1 MITTTYNYS
10 SGSGF
15 VYDAAKIGFVSNM
28 AQLILVDEPG
38 QTFVPTI
45 SASTYDSALLT
56 NVGGTLEQVDQRPP
70 TATFYSAWSSQINA
84 NWSSGSSVVTPFNG
98 AVVVGNVLNLTGNT
112 NRYVSFPATGNTN
125 SHQTGTIEFQF
136 TPNYSGGA
144 ATIQFM
150 FSICNTGG
158 GSANSII
165 TCFHHPNA
173 GSPALFFRM
182 NDASGNNVVNIAGGW
197 VPTAGTTY
205 NFRFIYD
212 GTAGSTSMY
221 IDGTLFS
228 IASTATYTRGDVQLA
243 LIGVD
248 NNITGNSNFSISN
261 FAFYTTVVTPTS
273 PVLSPTIYPAA
284 TAVLPEFT
292 YGGLGDVQAY
302 TSFVATDSGVPS
314 YTLNGLYWNGTGWV
328 SSNGTYVQANDS
340 ATVNTH
346 ITSLPVVDT
355 LQIDALFQAQNTPQ
369 SSLSAVTVGYT
380 GQIYPITNPSISPN
394 TSLSMDALSEFIA
407 VLSASG
413 SDGILFNLKIGAIR
427 YWWSGSAWVVSNGT
441 YAQSN
446 TAADI
451 QTNAGSLP
459 IDTGAFVTPYA
470 LLHSADGTTT
480 PMLTSLTLTY
490 DYFGPEPSPPDV
502 CKVFGYILDENE
514 VPIVGATVSVTN
526 ETTFINGGV
535 VIAQGVRTVKTNS
548 FGYFSMNLVETA
560 TMPVPALLT
569 FSVAYTSLAPG
580 GVGPGFTPTTFTFG
594 GAVIPDVPEA
604 NIASFTFQ

>member
-45 SASTYDSALLT
+45 SASTYDAAILEY
-56 NVGGTLEQVDQRPP
+56 VGGVLRQKDQRPAN
-70 TATFYSAWSSQINA
+70 ATFYASWTSIVNGNWGNGSTTVTA
-84 NWSSGSSVVTPFNG
+84 NNG
-98 AVVVGNVLNLTGNT
+98 ASIVSSLLDLTGST
-112 NRYVSFPATGNTN
+112 NKSVTFSAVNN
-125 SHQTGTIEFQF
+125 AASASTGTIAFQF
-136 TPNYSGGA
+136 TPQYSG
-144 ATIQFM
+144 TPSSPQVFC
-150 FSICNTGG
+150 SIYDAPGVPNSSLSILHDVDGG
-158 GSANSII
+158 FYLQIYNS
-165 TCFHHPNA
+165 
-173 GSPALFFRM
+173 
-182 NDASGNNVVNIAGGW
+182 DASVAINASAGFS
-197 VPTAGTTY
+197 PTSGTTY
-205 NFRFIYD
+205 SVIAKYNSGGSSSI
-212 GTAGSTSMY
+212 TVNGST
-221 IDGTLFS
+221 IVTTNTGFTR
-228 IASTATYTRGDVQLA
+228 ASSSTFASVGLMFN
-243 LIGVD
+243 GV
-248 NNITGNSNFSISN
+248 GNANFTISNFSIYS
-261 FAFYTTVVTPTS
+261 TVVTPS
-273 PVLSPTIYPAA
+273 SFVLTPTIYAAA
-284 TAVLPEFT
+284 TAILPPFT
-292 YGGLGDVQAY
+292 YAGLGDVQAF
-302 TSFVATDSGVPS
+302 TACSITDSGMLH
-314 YTLNGLYWNGTGWV
+314 YTLSGKYWNGSAWV
-328 SSNGTYVQANDS
+328 ASNGSYAQANDAATLNTNIS
-340 ATVNTH
+340 AFSPSD
-346 ITSLPVVDT
+346 SLQVDA
-355 LQIDALFQAQNTPQ
+355 IYQAQSAAQ
-369 SSLSAVTVGYT
+369 GELGSLTLAYT
-380 GQIYPITNPSISPN
+380 GQIYPTTNPSISPN

-526 ETTFINGGV
+526 ETTFINGGI